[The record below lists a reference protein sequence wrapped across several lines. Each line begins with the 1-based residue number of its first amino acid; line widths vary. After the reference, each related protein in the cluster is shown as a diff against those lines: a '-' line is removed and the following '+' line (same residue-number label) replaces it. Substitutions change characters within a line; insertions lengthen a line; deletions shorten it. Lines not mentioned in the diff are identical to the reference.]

1 MADQLEGTMEGVIMC
16 DCKPGIAERICI
28 DFTTF
33 NPGTGP
39 NPRNEQG
46 VTFLVR
52 DYQGNITT
60 NTEIWQ
66 IGGLTGLNAN
76 YSTEISLP
84 AIASNV
90 SVTLAHFSTPATV
103 RAFNADGTLAGSA
116 VMSLPQGQAETIQ
129 FSGLS
134 INRVVI
140 DAPQNEVVLLE
151 FCYEPAS

>member
-1 MADQLEGTMEGVIMC
+1 MEGVIMC